1 MVIICLLCALK
12 CWFSIVQNGIFCS
25 AQKKK
30 IIDDNIMDCKLLK
43 NNNCQLFHIKY
54 KIQILS
60 MPLWWNY
67 TLNLKFFIALSTLL
81 LSF

>member
-1 MVIICLLCALK
+1 MA
-12 CWFSIVQNGIFCS
+12 FSVLH
-25 AQKKK
+25 KKK

-43 NNNCQLFHIKY
+43 NSNCQLFHIKY